1 MSGFVSGGLWGLV
14 LGGVGLAF
22 VSQVSDLPAGN
33 VPPLAPQVA
42 APQTA
47 LNENTGAVDVP
58 QTPSGETELA
68 VDVPRVA
75 VPEAEVT
82 APVTDTTP
90 PTPPEAPDIAATL
103 TVPEDVSDPEI
114 AAGLDAPELSRT
126 VISPPVVPQPEEDV
140 VIATEPAQPVPEVA
154 DPDSNEVAGVAED
167 AALEPAPVAP
177 TPAPEPAQTPTEPVA
192 AAPEPAADT
201 AESDAAEEPITP
213 EVVPEVADTTP
224 EIAEPPAVEEPAT
237 EPAIVAVTDTNET
250 PLPQVNSGVRVNR
263 PGATPSET
271 AGQDAEI
278 VTDEETL
285 GDAPALVRYA
295 AAFEQVG
302 DLPLM
307 SILLLDDAEAG
318 GSAAEVAALPFPAT
332 VVVDALSADANARMR
347 TYRDA
352 GVEVVMQ
359 TSLPLGAVPTDV
371 EVAFEAAFDILPET
385 VALFSGA
392 DGILQNNRAVTAQVI
407 EVLKSEGR
415 GLIVVERGLGNAI
428 RGAAQ
433 AGLPAAPVLRDL
445 DGAGTSAAAIGR
457 ALDQAAF
464 RARQAGDGVMLAR
477 ITDQSI
483 AALQAWAVENNGS
496 QITLA
501 PASTILNKINA
512 AE

>member
-1 MSGFVSGGLWGLV
+1 
-14 LGGVGLAF
+14 
-22 VSQVSDLPAGN
+22 
-33 VPPLAPQVA
+33 
-42 APQTA
+42 
-47 LNENTGAVDVP
+47 
-58 QTPSGETELA
+58 
-68 VDVPRVA
+68 
-75 VPEAEVT
+75 
-82 APVTDTTP
+82 
-90 PTPPEAPDIAATL
+90 
-103 TVPEDVSDPEI
+103 
-114 AAGLDAPELSRT
+114 
-126 VISPPVVPQPEEDV
+126 
-140 VIATEPAQPVPEVA
+140 
-154 DPDSNEVAGVAED
+154 
-167 AALEPAPVAP
+167 
-177 TPAPEPAQTPTEPVA
+177 
-192 AAPEPAADT
+192 
-201 AESDAAEEPITP
+201 
-213 EVVPEVADTTP
+213 
-224 EIAEPPAVEEPAT
+224 
-237 EPAIVAVTDTNET
+237 
-250 PLPQVNSGVRVNR
+250 
-263 PGATPSET
+263 
-271 AGQDAEI
+271 
-278 VTDEETL
+278 
-285 GDAPALVRYA
+285 
-295 AAFEQVG
+295 
-302 DLPLM
+302 
-307 SILLLDDAEAG
+307 
-318 GSAAEVAALPFPAT
+318 
-332 VVVDALSADANARMR
+332 ALSADANARMR